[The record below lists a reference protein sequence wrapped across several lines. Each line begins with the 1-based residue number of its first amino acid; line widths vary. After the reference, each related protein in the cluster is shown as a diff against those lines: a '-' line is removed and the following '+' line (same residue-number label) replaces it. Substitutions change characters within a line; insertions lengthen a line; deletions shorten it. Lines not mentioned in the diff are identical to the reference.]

1 MNLFC
6 YQLKQAYLSLKQKP
20 IFVLSVVST
29 MGVTLGALLCVLTLA
44 YVMLIKPLPYPDQE
58 RLYNVE
64 HQLISNENAIDGRAF
79 TYPNLMHLYNQQS
92 LFEQSVLMYVDGGVI
107 TSLPSEPM
115 VAISFITPQWFSLF
129 SAKMAL
135 GKGFEESEKVNSYN
149 PVAVLTYETWQNK
162 FNGDINVLEKSLT
175 LSGNNYQI
183 IGVLAENNIEAPL
196 AGAGFKTELYLP
208 WDYNSVSERERK
220 RWGNDDSG
228 LIYVGKLNKQYAEYS
243 KPQIDQILTKVV
255 NENWQSKVSGH
266 DFFKNWSI
274 VLETQTLKSFIVSD
288 GERSVYLLLIGSL
301 GLLFI
306 ACANIA
312 NLFVSRT
319 VERQQQLAISA
330 AVGASKAQLFRNI
343 LAETGLLMFAAI
355 ILAQVV
361 IFVGFGVLQYYL
373 GDFLPRIDELELNA
387 FSFSASILLLV
398 LLTLT
403 FSHLCL
409 KMINYHALNATLQS
423 GGKGIGIQVSKRVR
437 NILISSQIATA
448 TALVFINVV
457 LYKDASELVNQPLG
471 YQTNNITSVVL
482 ALPNVESEIKAQKLT
497 ALKAEL
503 LAHPKIKKVSQAM
516 RPTGFGT
523 LALTAMETD
532 NRYTVL
538 GKDIDDQYFSM
549 LKQAI
554 IEGDNFSAAD
564 IKDDR
569 SVMIV
574 NDVFA
579 QRLAPNGSAI
589 GFKFK
594 NGVEVIGVVK
604 SINMPG
610 IQRVESRFYYPASLA
625 RNMLLIEQHQG
636 QIFNRDEMISAMKS
650 VDKKLSLFT
659 FTSLNEYKDRR
670 LFSSVTTAVTTLVLA
685 ILTLLLSGLGLYGI
699 LNYSSQMRRFE
710 IGTRMAI
717 GAKGKDIVSLVFKD
731 NAGAL
736 GIGLVVSFVVLLVL
750 YLGFSDSLNT
760 YISLELL
767 PLFVITL
774 GAIFLLS
781 SLACYLPLRQ
791 FINKPVIHALKGSE

>member
-1 MNLFC
+1 MNSYLI
-6 YQLKQAYLSLKQKP
+6 KQAYLSLKQKP

-29 MGVTLGALLCVLTLA
+29 MGITLGALLCVLTLA

-64 HQLISNENAIDGRAF
+64 HQLISNEKEIDGNAF
-79 TYPNLMHLYNQQS
+79 TYPNLMHLYNKQS
-92 LFEQSVLMYVDGGVI
+92 MFEESVLMYVDGGVI

-135 GKGFEESEKVNSYN
+135 GRGFEETEKVNSYN

-162 FNGDINVLEKSLT
+162 FDGAVNVLEKNLT
-175 LSGNNYQI
+175 LGGNSYRI
-183 IGVLAENNIEAPL
+183 IGVLAESHIEAPL

-220 RWGNDDSG
+220 RWGNDDGG
-228 LIYVGKLNKQYAEYS
+228 LMFVGKLSNEYADYS
-243 KPQIDQILTKVV
+243 KQQVEQTLTKIV
-255 NENWQSKVSGH
+255 NENWQSKVSNH
-266 DFFKNWSI
+266 DFFKGWSI
-274 VLETQTLKSFIVSD
+274 ALKTQTLKSFIISD
-288 GERSVYLLLIGSL
+288 GERSVYLLLVGAL
-301 GLLFI
+301 GLLLI

-343 LAETGLLMFAAI
+343 LAETGLLMFAVI
-355 ILAQVV
+355 LLAQLV
-361 IFVGFGVLQYYL
+361 IFLGFSVLQYYL
-373 GDFLPRIDELELNA
+373 GDFLPRIDELELNS
-387 FSFSASILLLV
+387 FSFIASTLFLV
-398 LLTLT
+398 LLTLV
-403 FSHLCL
+403 FSHLCR

-423 GGKGIGIQVSKRVR
+423 SGKGTGIQVSKRVR

-471 YQTNNITSVVL
+471 YQTDNITSVVL
-482 ALPNVESEIKAQKLT
+482 ALPSVEKGLQAQKIT
-497 ALKAEL
+497 ELKGEL
-503 LAHPKIKKVSQAM
+503 LAHPKVKNVSQAM

-523 LALTAMETD
+523 LALTASITEQ
-532 NRYTVL
+532 RYTVRA
-538 GKDIDDQYFSM
+538 KDVDDQYFTM
-549 LKQAI
+549 LKQEI
-554 IEGDNFSAAD
+554 IEGENFTAAD

-579 QRLAPNGSAI
+579 NKLAPNGSAI

-594 NGVEVIGVVK
+594 NGVEIIGVVN
-604 SINMPG
+604 SISLPG
-610 IQRVESRFYYPASLA
+610 SQRIESRFYYPASLA

-636 QIFNRDEMISAMKS
+636 QVFSRDEMIAALKK
-650 VDKKLSLFT
+650 VDKKLSLFS
-659 FTSLNEYKDRR
+659 FTSLTEYKNLR
-670 LFSSVTTAVTTLVLA
+670 LFSSQTTAVTTLVLA
-685 ILTLLLSGLGLYGI
+685 ILTLFLSGLGLYGI

-717 GAKGKDIVSLVFKD
+717 GAKGKDIVGLVFKD

-736 GIGLVVSFVVLLVL
+736 VIGLAVSFVVLVIL
-750 YLGFSDSLNT
+750 YFGFSDSLQG

-767 PLFVITL
+767 PLFILTL
-774 GAIFLLS
+774 GSISLLS
-781 SLACYLPLRQ
+781 SLACYIPLRQ
-791 FINKPVIHALKGSE
+791 YIKKPVIHSLQGYE

>member
-1 MNLFC
+1 MNSYLI
-6 YQLKQAYLSLKQKP
+6 KQAYLSLKQKP

-29 MGVTLGALLCVLTLA
+29 MGITLGALLCVMTLA

-129 SAKMAL
+129 SAQMAL
-135 GKGFEESEKVNSYN
+135 GRGFEESEKVNSYN
-149 PVAVLTYETWQNK
+149 PVAVLTYKTWQDK
-162 FNGDINVLEKSLT
+162 FNGEENVIDKNLT
-175 LSGNNYQI
+175 LGGNSYRI
-183 IGVLAENNIEAPL
+183 VGVLAKSNVEAPL

-208 WDYNSVSERERK
+208 WDYNSISARERK
-220 RWGNDDSG
+220 RWGNDDGG
-228 LIYVGKLNKQYAEYS
+228 LIFVGKVKKEYTEYS
-243 KPQIDQILTKVV
+243 KIQIDQMLTTLV
-255 NENWQSKVSGH
+255 NENWQNEVSGH
-266 DFFKNWSI
+266 AFFKGWSI
-274 VLETQTLKSFIVSD
+274 ALKTKTLKSFIISD
-288 GERSVYLLLIGSL
+288 GERSVYLLLIGAL
-301 GLLFI
+301 GLLLI

-319 VERQQQLAISA
+319 VERQQKLAISA

-355 ILAQVV
+355 VLAQLV
-361 IFVGFGVLQYYL
+361 IFVGFSALQYYL
-373 GDFLPRIDELELNA
+373 GDFLPRIDELELNV
-387 FSFSASILLLV
+387 FSFSVSILLLV
-398 LLTLT
+398 LLTLV
-403 FSHLCL
+403 FSNICL
-409 KMINYHALNATLQS
+409 KIINYHALNSTLQS
-423 GGKGIGIQVSKRVR
+423 SGKGSGIQVSKRVR
-437 NILISSQIATA
+437 NILISCQIATA

-457 LYKDASELVNQPLG
+457 LYKNASELVNQPLG

-482 ALPNVESEIKAQKLT
+482 ALPNVESDIKVQKLT

-503 LAHPKIKKVSQAM
+503 LAHPKIKNVSQAM

-523 LALTAMETD
+523 LALTAADTD

-538 GKDIDDQYFSM
+538 GKDIDNQYFSM

-554 IEGDNFSAAD
+554 VEGDNFSAED

-579 QRLAPNGSAI
+579 RKLAPNGSAI

-610 IQRVESRFYYPASLA
+610 IQRVDSRFYYPASLA

-636 QIFNRDEMISAMKS
+636 QIFNRDEMISVMKS

-699 LNYSSQMRRFE
+699 LNYSSQMRRYE

-736 GIGLVVSFVVLLVL
+736 GVGLAVSCVVLLVL
-750 YLGFSDSLNT
+750 YLGFSDTLSA

-767 PLFVITL
+767 PLFILTL
-774 GAIFLLS
+774 GVISLIS

-791 FINKPVIHALKGSE
+791 FIKKPVIHALKGSE

>member
-1 MNLFC
+1 MNIYLI
-6 YQLKQAYLSLKQKP
+6 KQAYLSLKQKP
-20 IFVLSVVST
+20 IFVFSVVST
-29 MGVTLGALLCVLTLA
+29 MGITLGALLCVLTLA
-44 YVMLIKPLPYPDQE
+44 YVMLIKPLPYPDQD
-58 RLYNVE
+58 RLYHVE

-79 TYPNLMHLYNQQS
+79 TYPNLMHLYNEQS

-129 SAKMAL
+129 SAKMAI
-135 GKGFEESEKVNSYN
+135 GRGFEESEKVNSYN
-149 PVAVLTYETWQNK
+149 PVAVLTYEAWQDK
-162 FNGDINVLEKSLT
+162 FNGEANVLEKSLT
-175 LSGNNYQI
+175 LGGNSYLI
-183 IGVLAENNIEAPL
+183 IGVLAKSNIEAPL

-208 WDYNSVSERERK
+208 WDYNSISERERK
-220 RWGNDDSG
+220 RWGNDDGG
-228 LIYVGKLNKQYAEYS
+228 LIFVGKIKEEYTENSKQ
-243 KPQIDQILTKVV
+243 QNDQILTTLVS
-255 NENWQSKVSGH
+255 ENWQNEVSGH
-266 DFFKNWSI
+266 AFFKGWSI
-274 VLETQTLKSFIVSD
+274 ALKTKSLKSFIISD
-288 GERSVYLLLIGSL
+288 GERSVYLLLIGAL

-330 AVGASKAQLFRNI
+330 AVGASRAQLFRNV

-355 ILAQVV
+355 LLAQFV
-361 IFVGFGVLQYYL
+361 IFVGFSVLQYYL
-373 GDFLPRIDELELNA
+373 GIFLPRIDELELSA

-398 LLTLT
+398 LLTVV

-409 KMINYHALNATLQS
+409 KMINYHALNSTLQS
-423 GGKGIGIQVSKRVR
+423 SGKGNGIQVSKRMR

-457 LYKDASELVNQPLG
+457 LYKDAIELVNQPLG

-482 ALPNVESEIKAQKLT
+482 ALPNAESDLKAQKVT

-503 LAHPKIKKVSQAM
+503 LAHPKVKNVSQAM

-523 LALTAMETD
+523 LALTAMTTD
-532 NRYTVL
+532 HRYTVL
-538 GKDIDDQYFSM
+538 GKDIDDQYFNM

-554 IEGDNFSAAD
+554 VEGENFSAAD

-579 QRLAPNGSAI
+579 NKLAPNGSAI

-594 NGVEVIGVVK
+594 NGVEVIGVVE
-604 SINMPG
+604 SINLPG
-610 IQRVESRFYYPASLA
+610 TQRIESRFYYPASLA

-636 QIFNRDEMISAMKS
+636 QIFNRDEMISAMKI
-650 VDKKLSLFT
+650 VDKKLSLFSFIT
-659 FTSLNEYKDRR
+659 LDEYKDRR

-717 GAKGKDIVSLVFKD
+717 GAKGKDIVQLVFKD

-736 GIGLVVSFVVLLVL
+736 GIGLAVSFIVLLVL
-750 YLGFSDSLNT
+750 YLGFSETLSA
-760 YISLELL
+760 YISLDLL
-767 PLFVITL
+767 PLFILTL
-774 GAIFLLS
+774 GAISLLS

-791 FINKPVIHALKGSE
+791 FIKKPVIHSLKGSE